1 MNYRHLFHAGNFAD
15 LLKHAMLLDLLRE
28 MTGGNLALT
37 VIDTHAGAG
46 LYDLA
51 SDAARRTGEAVA
63 GVGRLISTPGAPMV
77 FGALKAA
84 VARANRV
91 DQIRYYPGSPVL
103 ILQGLRPRDRYIAC
117 ELRPDDYA
125 ALRAVMPRQAGVLV
139 LNEDGWAAGIQR
151 ATPWPEPLLVL
162 IDPPF
167 ERPDDGVKAVDL
179 IETMLHRNRG
189 AVVALWAP
197 IKDLT
202 TFDALVSDIQ
212 DAAPA
217 APILITEL
225 RLRRLGDPMRMNG
238 CAMIVV
244 NSPSSLQAHAHEAAE
259 WIANQMGEAGG
270 LGRTEWRNR

>member
-259 WIANQMGEAGG
+259 WIANHMGEAGG

>member
-28 MTGGNLALT
+28 MTGGDLALT

-51 SDAARRTGEAVA
+51 SGAARRTGEAVA

-84 VARANRV
+84 VARANLG
-91 DQIRYYPGSPVL
+91 DPIRYYPGSPVL
-103 ILQGLRPRDRYIAC
+103 IQQGLRPRDRYIAC

-125 ALRAVMPRQAGVLV
+125 ALKGVMPRQAGVLV

-151 ATPWPEPLLVL
+151 VTPWPEPLLVL

-179 IETMLHRNRG
+179 IEAMLLRNRG

-225 RLRRLGDPMRMNG
+225 RLRGLGDPMRMNG

-244 NSPSSLQAHAHEAAE
+244 NSPSSLETHAHEAAE
-259 WIANQMGEAGG
+259 WIASQMGEAGG